1 MALEFIQTDQGPQKL
16 RYGKDEESQFTKEE
30 QEQVIEMRD
39 KGYLT
44 SKESEM
50 DLDGSN
56 VEYAQQKRLEGEAL
70 EALPVLK
77 KENDNLK
84 FELGNALKTIEAKK
98 PSYAGED
105 TSPSVL
111 SNIDIKTGSL
121 SEFTKSVGDSF
132 MNVAKAVPDKIDAIF
147 EDPEKR
153 KNVIRGLNILN
164 ESSGIKPISQAKSP
178 LGSIASGL
186 LKAEAQFTAEDIARL
201 KAQKKE
207 PRRYPSNNEKL
218 LYSKIE
224 KYEEKLKD
232 QKLSSKAVFEKY
244 NLARKVAL
252 KKGQLPTGI
261 FNATFA
267 PFKKALEEAGFGE
280 QYDALASKF
289 LDKDYKQMTVKDQNQ
304 FNDLFQAATFQ
315 QVVQEVK
322 LLYPVSNKDID
333 TLLKTKGDISSNPEA
348 LRYLIAAQ
356 MATSQIA
363 LGAENYAYQ
372 YFQDGEQQFETRAI
386 EMSEKQIADKIRKKV
401 SSVTLEKMFGSSD
414 DVTDAGV
421 IAAFY
426 YQQLEAQKPKAGE
439 ADPYKIFQKSKEDL
453 EKEKQDLLDK
463 YDPEKTDT

>member
-1 MALEFIQTDQGPQKL
+1 MALEEVKNEFS
-16 RYGKDEESQFTKEE
+16 DEEYMVGDNS
-30 QEQVIEMRD
+30 
-39 KGYLT
+39 KGAFVYNGEDPMK
-44 SKESEM
+44 SVM
-50 DLDGSN
+50 DLDGYN
-56 VEYAQQKRLEGEAL
+56 VEKEQQKRLEGEAFK
-70 EALPVLK
+70 ELPVLK
-77 KENDNLK
+77 KENDSLK

-98 PSYAGED
+98 TNTD
-105 TSPSVL
+105 ISPSVL

-207 PRRYPSNNEKL
+207 PRRYESGPEKL
-218 LYSKIE
+218 LYSSME
-224 KYEEKLKD
+224 KYKEKITDNRK
-232 QKLSSKAVFEKY
+232 SSKAVFEKY

-252 KKGQLPTGI
+252 KEGQLPTGI

-267 PFKKALEEAGFGE
+267 PLKKFIEEAGMTKE
-280 QYDALASKF
+280 YDALAAKF
-289 LDKDYKQMTVKDQNQ
+289 LDKDYKQMSLKDQNQ

-348 LRYLIAAQ
+348 LRYLIAGQ
-356 MATSQIA
+356 MAVSEIA
-363 LGAENYAYQ
+363 KGAENFAYQ
-372 YFQDGEQQFETRAI
+372 YFELGDQQFETKALQ
-386 EMSEKQIADKIRKKV
+386 MSEKQIADKLRKKV
-401 SSVTLEKMFGSSD
+401 SSVTLEKMFGSAE

-439 ADPYKIFQKSKEDL
+439 ADPYKIFQKSKEAL
-453 EKEKQDLLDK
+453 EKERDDLLKK
-463 YDPEKTDT
+463 YEPKETPPKPI